1 MEILLVFWLFMGIA
15 AALVLDKK
23 GRSGCGGFALGFLLG
38 PFGLLIALLMSSDEH
53 AIEKADILAGRMRTC
68 PYCAEMIK
76 AEAIKCRH
84 CGSSVDPL
92 A

>member
-1 MEILLVFWLFMGIA
+1 MEVFLIIWIFMGVA
-15 AALVLDKK
+15 AALILDKK

-38 PFGLLIALLMSSDEH
+38 PLGLIIALLMSSDVH
-53 AIEKADILAGRMRTC
+53 AIERADVDAGRMRKC
-68 PYCAEMIK
+68 PYCAEMIR

-84 CGSSVDPL
+84 CGSAVDPL

>member
-1 MEILLVFWLFMGIA
+1 MEMFLIIWIFMGVA
-15 AALVLDKK
+15 AALILDKK

-38 PFGLLIALLMSSDEH
+38 PFGLLIALLMSSDVH
-53 AIEKADILAGRMRTC
+53 AIERADVDAGRMRKC
-68 PYCAEMIK
+68 PYCAEMIR

-84 CGSSVDPL
+84 CGSAVDPL